1 MSMGQLNCMELIT
14 IHQANSSSGL
24 LLHPL
29 CCLITI
35 EVACEF
41 EWGYCSKYNILC
53 YYSNLMYIRS
63 NHSSSRLQLI
73 LYSVL

>member
-1 MSMGQLNCMELIT
+1 MSMGQLNCMEPIT
-14 IHQANSSSGL
+14 TQANSSSGL
-24 LLHPL
+24 LLDPL

-35 EVACEF
+35 EVAC